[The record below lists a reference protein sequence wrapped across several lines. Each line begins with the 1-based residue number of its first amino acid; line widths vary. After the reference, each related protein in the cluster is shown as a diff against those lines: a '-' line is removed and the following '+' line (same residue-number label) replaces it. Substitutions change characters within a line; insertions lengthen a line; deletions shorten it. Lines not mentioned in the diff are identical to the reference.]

1 MNYYIMYQG
10 QVTGPMT
17 KEQVFAYGVN
27 RDTMISAEGGEWR
40 PLYTYPDL
48 MEILAAGASSGVPGG
63 YQRQVGFGEAIKRG
77 FSKYAVFTGRTS
89 RSEFWWWQLFIFIV
103 NTVVSSATMPFIM
116 QDFDPTSG
124 MLPMSWYCTNGV
136 LSLIFFLPNLGMCI
150 RRLHDT
156 GRSGW
161 WVLLN
166 LVCCIGWI
174 FLLVWWCQPSQEQ
187 ENEYG
192 PVPNVE

>member
-1 MNYYIMYQG
+1 MQYYIMYQG

-17 KEQVFAYGVN
+17 KEQIFAYGVN
-27 RDTMISAEGGEWR
+27 RDTMVSAEGGAWR

-48 MEILAAGASSGVPGG
+48 MEILSSGSAAVASG

-89 RSEFWWWQLFIFIV
+89 RSEFWWWQLFVFIL
-103 NTVVSSATMPFIM
+103 NTILSSVSMPFIM
-116 QDFDPTSG
+116 QDFDPSSG
-124 MLPMSWYCTNGV
+124 MLPMSWYCTNGI
-136 LSLIFFLPNLGMCI
+136 LSLILFLPNLGMAI

-156 GRSGW
+156 SRSGW

-174 FLLVWWCQPSQEQ
+174 FLLVWWCQPSQESD
-187 ENEYG
+187 NKYG